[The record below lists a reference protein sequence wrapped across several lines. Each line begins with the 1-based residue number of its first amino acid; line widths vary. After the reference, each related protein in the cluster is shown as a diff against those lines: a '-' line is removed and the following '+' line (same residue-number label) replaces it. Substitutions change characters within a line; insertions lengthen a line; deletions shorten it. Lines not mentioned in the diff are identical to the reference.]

1 MAKYLKS
8 DSEKG
13 YVEDYVDIQALKF
26 DNVRHTALGNMLGDY
41 DNEGNYVIVPEIVNE
56 LLAMPKYV
64 VEVMDNLEICLSI
77 VKFDKQLTFLVA
89 FEGEKATLSLLEKVS
104 FEANNKLDAGTWSN
118 VNEYVLDVVETIGEV
133 DRQALYMKWN
143 IQAFPGNVIDIF
155 NCEDGLLA
163 KYFNIINRI
172 KYNMEV
178 KSALLEKED
187 ELEEVESEY
196 ALDMFNILQG
206 YPELLKLIQTQ
217 LKKEITEKKDFLKLD
232 KPNFA
237 KTFNELLTKTV
248 DGNVG
253 KLSEFERSNFES
265 DKRNVKIKSNIKK
278 YDAINVQEE
287 KFELEDGKTTDKKLI
302 KIPAEGYKYKT
313 FEGSAT
319 SLAKAEKDANNKS
332 VENAIK
338 TLLGKGKGKKSE
350 LYDYLSKMG
359 IKPETIASQNIVDTV
374 ALRTLKDL
382 ELRKTK
388 VDNKTLLVSGAAGS
402 GKDNNK
408 KDDNKKEKKDGKK
421 EDDKKKDN
429 KKGEKEK
436 EKKNKKE
443 ENSTSASSGGGGYY
457 STGGNST
464 ETNTTEGTGVKT
476 RTLEELEGKSLIGQ
490 RVGEEVQHKNN
501 KEKIMSA
508 DEIMQVLAS
517 LNNKNVENDNVSE
530 TKKVEGVVNTATRKV
545 KRKTD
550 VQNNENVS
558 KTNMIE
564 ETVIGQ

>member
-143 IQAFPGNVIDIF
+143 IQTFPGNVIDIF
-155 NCEDGLLA
+155 NCDDGVLA

-178 KSALLEKED
+178 KSSLLEKED
-187 ELEEVESEY
+187 ELEEVEAEY
-196 ALDMFNILQG
+196 ALDMFTILQG
-206 YPELLKLIQTQ
+206 YPEVLKLIQTQ
-217 LKKEITEKKDFLKLD
+217 LKKEINEKKDFLKLD

-237 KTFNELLTKTV
+237 KTFNEILNKAV
-248 DGNVG
+248 DGNIG
-253 KLSEFERSNFES
+253 KLSEFECANFET

-278 YDAINVQEE
+278 YDVINVQEE
-287 KFELEDGKTTDKKLI
+287 RYELVEGKTSENKLV

-313 FEGSAT
+313 FDGMAT
-319 SLAKAEKDANNKS
+319 SLAKADLDAVNKS
-332 VENAIK
+332 TQKATDI
-338 TLLGKGKGKKSE
+338 LLGKGKGKKSE
-350 LYDYLSKMG
+350 LYAFLSQFG
-359 IKPETIASQNIVDTV
+359 IKPESIASASVMETV
-374 ALRTLKDL
+374 KARTLKDL
-382 ELRKTK
+382 DAKTT
-388 VDNKTLLVSGAAGS
+388 KTE
-402 GKDNNK
+402 GKETTVKNSSAKASSDKGNDK
-408 KDDNKKEKKDGKK
+408 KK
-421 EDDKKKDN
+421 DDKKKD
-429 KKGEKEK
+429 KKDD
-436 EKKNKKE
+436 KKKDDKKKDSKKKE
-443 ENSTSASSGGGGYY
+443 EKEEKKDEKSASSGGGG
-457 STGGNST
+457 G
-464 ETNTTEGTGVKT
+464 
-476 RTLEELEGKSLIGQ
+476 
-490 RVGEEVQHKNN
+490 
-501 KEKIMSA
+501 
-508 DEIMQVLAS
+508 
-517 LNNKNVENDNVSE
+517 
-530 TKKVEGVVNTATRKV
+530 
-545 KRKTD
+545 
-550 VQNNENVS
+550 
-558 KTNMIE
+558 
-564 ETVIGQ
+564 

>member
-13 YVEDYVDIQALKF
+13 YIEDYVDIQALKF

-143 IQAFPGNVIDIF
+143 IQTFPGNVIDIF
-155 NCEDGLLA
+155 NCEDGVLA

-178 KSALLEKED
+178 KSALLEKEED
-187 ELEEVESEY
+187 LEEVEAEY
-196 ALDMFNILQG
+196 ALDMFTILQG
-206 YPELLKLIQTQ
+206 YPELLKLVQTQ

-237 KTFNELLTKTV
+237 KTFNELLNKAIE
-248 DGNVG
+248 GNVG
-253 KLSEFERSNFES
+253 KLSEFERDNFES

-287 KFELEDGKTTDKKLI
+287 KFELEDGKTSDKKLI
-302 KIPAEGYKYKT
+302 KIPAEGYKYQT
-313 FEGSAT
+313 FEGSAQ
-319 SLAKAEKDANNKS
+319 SMAKTEKDAVDNSTQK
-332 VENAIK
+332 AIDI
-338 TLLGKGKGKKSE
+338 LLGKGKNKKAQ
-350 LYDYLSKMG
+350 LYGILSQFG
-359 IKPETIASQNIVDTV
+359 IKPESIAS
-374 ALRTLKDL
+374 
-382 ELRKTK
+382 
-388 VDNKTLLVSGAAGS
+388 
-402 GKDNNK
+402 
-408 KDDNKKEKKDGKK
+408 
-421 EDDKKKDN
+421 
-429 KKGEKEK
+429 
-436 EKKNKKE
+436 
-443 ENSTSASSGGGGYY
+443 ASVM
-457 STGGNST
+457 
-464 ETNTTEGTGVKT
+464 ETVKT
-476 RTLEELEGKSLIGQ
+476 RTLKELQSETARTNTTSTNSTMATRTGTKVVKNKNETKTKKKEGKETKIEDKKEKKEEKTSSSGGVVGNSGGSGRQFQQDDQQVNKTIKFRTLEELDNNKRLIGQ
-490 RVGEEVQHKNN
+490 RVGTDNN
-501 KEKIMSA
+501 T
-508 DEIMQVLAS
+508 
-517 LNNKNVENDNVSE
+517 
-530 TKKVEGVVNTATRKV
+530 TKEGVMGVDQLNQIMAKRNNLVAKQNEASNDVKNPVIVREQTAPANSINDTMGV
-545 KRKTD
+545 
-550 VQNNENVS
+550 
-558 KTNMIE
+558 
-564 ETVIGQ
+564 